1 MKKILLYIFL
11 PIVAGGM
18 FSSCADYLD
27 VDKYF
32 YDQLSIDS
40 AFSKRKYVDGWLSN
54 AFEPIQYITEHCSDH
69 FG

>member
-27 VDKYF
+27 VDK
-32 YDQLSIDS
+32 
-40 AFSKRKYVDGWLSN
+40 
-54 AFEPIQYITEHCSDH
+54 
-69 FG
+69 